1 MREVV
6 IASACRT
13 GLGKFQGCLASAKA
27 TDVVAAGVAEAIR
40 RAGVKPG
47 QVDEVLMGV
56 VLQSGLGQNPAR
68 QALIGAGIPSTVG
81 ATTINKVCGSGLK
94 SVMIAAQAIKAEDAD
109 VIVAGGM
116 ENMSQCPYLVR
127 SARNGF
133 RLGHGQI
140 DDAMVADGLWDVY
153 NDYHMGNTAELAAKE
168 YGVSREA
175 QDEYALKSQ
184 QKASEAQ
191 KAGRFSK
198 EIFHF
203 EVKARK
209 KSFEFSE
216 DEGIR
221 HDISLEGLAKLRPAF
236 VRDGG
241 SVTAGNASTIN
252 DGASA
257 LVLTHREYARA
268 HDLPI
273 LASIE
278 GYATGGMDPQWVMM
292 APVPAVESL
301 LKKTETSKDQVDL
314 FEINEAFAAAAV
326 AVTQKLDLDL
336 QKVNVNGGAIALG
349 HPIGASGARI
359 LTTLLYALEDRN
371 LSTGVAALCLGG
383 GNAVAMQVKRSQ
395 S

>member
-13 GLGKFQGCLASAKA
+13 GLGKFQGSLASVKA
-27 TDVVAAGVAEAIR
+27 TELGAAAVREALQ
-40 RAGVKPG
+40 RAGVNPD

-56 VLQSGLGQNPAR
+56 VLQAGLGQNPAR
-68 QALIGAGIPSTVG
+68 QALIGAGIPSSVG

-94 SVMIAAQAIKAEDAD
+94 SVMMAAQAIKAGDAD
-109 VIVAGGM
+109 LIVAGGM
-116 ENMSQCPYLVR
+116 ENMSQSPYLVR

-140 DDAMVADGLWDVY
+140 DDSMVADGLWDVY

-168 YGVSREA
+168 YGISREA

-184 QKASEAQ
+184 KKASAAHE
-191 KAGRFSK
+191 AGRFAK
-198 EIFHF
+198 EIFPF
-203 EVKARK
+203 EVKLKK

-241 SVTAGNASTIN
+241 TVTAGNASTIN

-257 LVLTHREYARA
+257 LVLTHRDYARS
-268 HDLPI
+268 HNLPI

-278 GYATGGMDPQWVMM
+278 GYATGGMDPEWVMM
-292 APVPAVESL
+292 APVPAVETL
-301 LKKTETSKDQVDL
+301 LKKTGTNRDQIDL
-314 FEINEAFAAAAV
+314 FEINEAFAAASV
-326 AVTQKLDLDL
+326 AVTQKLELDL
-336 QKVNVNGGAIALG
+336 SKVNVNGGAIALG

-359 LTTLLYALEDRN
+359 LTTLLFALEDRN
-371 LSTGVAALCLGG
+371 LSTGIAALCLGG